1 MARVNGALLAAVL
14 ACSSNAGAELAGLVQ
29 SLRSEPMTLFDW
41 GLYLL
46 EEELQGVLRNDFD
59 FIRAVYNP
67 KSERIAINS
76 VFLVSKEE
84 IKTLTAARA
93 CYTRH
98 HAIKLVLGVIDTDRI
113 HLAPA
118 ADFRMGAKFSHHNS
132 DAFGELPDAANVG
145 RMLLDALD
153 INVALSETKDE
164 FPFNQTIRCSGAAM
178 SQEIDYSG
186 ETVVKMLDDARAN
199 QAAP

>member
-1 MARVNGALLAAVL
+1 MVRVDGALLAVFL
-14 ACSSNAGAELAGLVQ
+14 VCSSDAGAELAGLVQ
-29 SLRSEPMTLFDW
+29 SLHSEPMTLFYW

-59 FIRAVYNP
+59 LIRVVYNP
-67 KSERIAINS
+67 ESERIAINS

-98 HAIKLVLGVIDTDRI
+98 HAIKLVVGVIDTDRI

-118 ADFRMGAKFSHHNS
+118 ADFRTGAKFSHHNS

-145 RMLLDALD
+145 CMLLDALD

-164 FPFNQTIRCSGAAM
+164 LPFNQAIRCSGAAA
-178 SQEIDYSG
+178 SQAIDYSG
-186 ETVVKMLDDARAN
+186 EAVVKMLDDAQVN